1 MKNTAKDQALRF
13 IAKFLAWYQDSYS
26 MPEVVNR
33 LKLEQIVK
41 EAEQIHVLRIQEID
55 KEYKASVLPYYQHK
69 PTKMLKKKVKEIFT
83 KTKGKQV
90 KEILDDYEEGPL
102 S

>member
-13 IAKFLAWYQDSYS
+13 IAKFLTWYQDSYS

-33 LKLEQIVK
+33 LKLEEIVK

-55 KEYKASVLPYYQHK
+55 KEYKANVVTDYNDK

-83 KTKGKQV
+83 KTKGKRV
-90 KEILDDYEEGPL
+90 KDILDDYEEGPL